1 MGKVTVIYLECEG
14 PDALGEVRQTLDAML
29 RREDRPVAVAAG
41 RAEPARTVSVA
52 SDVVGELPATDDA
65 GGDDADTAGPYTV
78 ERPAAGLG
86 ARIRAGRSEEKL
98 SVAELADAVG
108 VSTATIYS
116 WQAERTQ
123 PGNHHLDALATAL
136 DCSLT
141 WLIGADS

>member
-65 GGDDADTAGPYTV
+65 GGDDAATAG
-78 ERPAAGLG
+78 PAAGLG
-86 ARIRAGRSEEKL
+86 ARIRAGRMEEEL

-108 VSTATIYS
+108 VSPATIYS

-123 PGNHHLDALATAL
+123 PGHHHLDALATAL